1 MYIFNGYYVYRE
13 LDLYSFF
20 FFDMQTL
27 WLRHLWI

>member
-13 LDLYSFF
+13 QKLYSLF

-27 WLRHLWI
+27 WLRNLWI